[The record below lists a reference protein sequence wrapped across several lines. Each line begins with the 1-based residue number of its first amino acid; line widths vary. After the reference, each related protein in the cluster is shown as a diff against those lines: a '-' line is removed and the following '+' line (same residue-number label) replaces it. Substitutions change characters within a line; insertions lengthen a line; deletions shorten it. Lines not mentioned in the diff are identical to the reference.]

1 MLLFKI
7 FSNKPTFKKP
17 NGDEVIDLIRRA
29 VSFIG
34 VKSNVGQGYLVN
46 EDTVMRPDLIAQQFY
61 GDSSST
67 DLLLKYNG
75 YSNPFAIDINDFFRI
90 PDSENLSK
98 FGGTPNLANL
108 GSRKKKA
115 NVVLAPKTKK
125 DKRRIEYQL
134 NRLDTSAPPVAPN
147 VALDSGV
154 KVLNGQIVF
163 GSDVTSIKKENCPD
177 PVSRSKLIESLIQNK
192 IGT

>member
-7 FSNKPTFKKP
+7 FSNKSTFKKP

-98 FGGTPNLANL
+98 FGGTPSLANL
-108 GSRKKKA
+108 GPRKKKA

>member
-7 FSNKPTFKKP
+7 FSNKSTFTKP
-17 NGDEVIDLIRRA
+17 NGDQVIDLIRRA

-61 GDSSST
+61 GDSSAT

-98 FGGTPNLANL
+98 FGAKPSVANL
-108 GSRKKKA
+108 GPRKKKA

-163 GSDVTSIKKENCPD
+163 GSDVTSVKKENCPD